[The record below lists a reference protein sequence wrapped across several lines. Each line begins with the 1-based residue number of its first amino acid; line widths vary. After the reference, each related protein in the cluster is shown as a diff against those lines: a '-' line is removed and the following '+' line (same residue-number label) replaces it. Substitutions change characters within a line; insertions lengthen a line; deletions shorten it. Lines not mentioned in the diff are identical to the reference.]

1 MAKKLGFKYIGHQY
15 GGECWMGNEFGKYGQ
30 KPEKDCKMKCKLETD
45 LICGGGWRN
54 SIFELVPFTPQKR
67 NEKEA
72 KELNDSIKSIIKDI
86 DDARKDQQEAYRLA
100 RKISWIT
107 GSDMRRAAARKS
119 VDAASASG
127 QN

>member
-1 MAKKLGFKYIGHQY
+1 
-15 GGECWMGNEFGKYGQ
+15 MGNEFGKYGQ
-30 KPEKDCKMKCKLETD
+30 KPEKDCKMKCNLEND
-45 LICGGGWRN
+45 LICGGSWRN
-54 SIFELVPFTPQKR
+54 SIFELVPFTPQER

-86 DDARKDQQEAYRLA
+86 DDARKDQREAYRLA

-107 GSDMRRAAARKS
+107 GADMRRAAARKS